1 MRKVKVIKNELALA
15 RNRVRL
21 EVQPHVSKRAR
32 RDSPA
37 LEMRLVE
44 AYENDKE
51 VKELTQ
57 ELAKAKEA
65 IAKNQDICDID
76 REYYDL

>member
-1 MRKVKVIKNELALA
+1 MRKIKTIKNELAIA

-44 AYENDKE
+44 AYESDTE
-51 VKELTQ
+51 VKRLSQ
-57 ELAKAKEA
+57 ELAEAKEILA
-65 IAKNQDICDID
+65 QEQDKRALDK
-76 REYYDL
+76 EYYDL